1 MIEYNANPMNKRV
14 GDCTVRAISKVL
26 EQSWEETYLG
36 ICMKGFEMCD
46 IPNANAVWG
55 AYLRSKGF
63 KRDIVPND
71 CPDCYTVRD
80 FCEEHPE
87 GRFVLA
93 LSGHVVACCDGDFF
107 DTFDSGDET
116 VIYFWYKEEDI

>member
-1 MIEYNANPMNKRV
+1 MIEYNANPMKKRV

-26 EQSWEETYLG
+26 DQGWEETYLG
-36 ICMKGFEMCD
+36 LCMKGFEMCD

-71 CPDCYTVRD
+71 CPDCYTVED
-80 FCEEHPE
+80 FCREHPE